1 MKRKIMM
8 LFVCLIIGQT
18 AVLSKQKTNIDTAK
32 LIPLESVYIH
42 FNSATLFVGERLYYN
57 LYCLNSATEKLSSL
71 SKVAYI
77 ELVGEN
83 KKVIF
88 KHKLK
93 LNDGTGQGDFKIPTE
108 TPSGNYKIIGYTQWM
123 RNDGE
128 ANLFYGNITII
139 NPYRADQQVF
149 LEENKDTLSNKLG
162 LNQRQIVSR
171 ISPFLNIQLPQK
183 NFKKRSEISLMLTSN
198 DAQDIRS
205 NYSVSVRKIDE
216 IDVLQKEQ
224 ITSMIFKKK

>member
-93 LNDGTGQGDFKIPTE
+93 LNELVKI
-108 TPSGNYKIIGYTQWM
+108 
-123 RNDGE
+123 
-128 ANLFYGNITII
+128 L
-139 NPYRADQQVF
+139 
-149 LEENKDTLSNKLG
+149 L
-162 LNQRQIVSR
+162 
-171 ISPFLNIQLPQK
+171 
-183 NFKKRSEISLMLTSN
+183 
-198 DAQDIRS
+198 
-205 NYSVSVRKIDE
+205 
-216 IDVLQKEQ
+216 
-224 ITSMIFKKK
+224 